1 MVVPAHAGD
10 VHLHAA
16 VRDRDRAAGRC
27 ARHAGMIV
35 MASTGHW
42 SPLLPVSASTTH
54 TGDEDAEV
62 TSARVRSR
70 AAETTSRARHAATA
84 PSS

>member
-1 MVVPAHAGD
+1 
-10 VHLHAA
+10 
-16 VRDRDRAAGRC
+16 
-27 ARHAGMIV
+27 MIV